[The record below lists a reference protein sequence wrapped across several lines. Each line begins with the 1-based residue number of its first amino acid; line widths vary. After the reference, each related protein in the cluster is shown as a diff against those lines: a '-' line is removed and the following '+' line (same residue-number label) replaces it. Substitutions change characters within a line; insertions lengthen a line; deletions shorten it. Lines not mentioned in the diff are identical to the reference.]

1 MKIEITLNDTPKT
14 IYTEPGEN
22 VRHLLEREGIVSV
35 RNGCDAQG
43 VCGSCAIILD
53 GRVVNSCLLV
63 ASQIDG
69 KNITTVESLATCR
82 ELSPVQSAL
91 VDTGIVQCGYCT
103 PPMELAI
110 EDLLK
115 REENPTREQVKDAL
129 SGSLCRCTG
138 YEQIFTAVEIA
149 KQRLKDP
156 GYTQKVAPDFRDDL
170 RIVGKAGQKVDGPK
184 LARGEK
190 AFVEDMTEPR
200 TCHLKMLR
208 SPYAHA
214 YISSIDT
221 SEAEK
226 IPGVVYI
233 LTHENAPD
241 IYYTQAGQG
250 FPEPSP
256 YDRRLMSPKVLH
268 VGDRVVAV
276 LAESPEIAEQAISK
290 IKVEYEV
297 LKPVLTIEEAMS
309 QDAPII
315 RNAEIEYLTGAPE
328 DLDNSNIDP
337 REGKIIYRFP
347 IGEDPRK
354 NLAASSEGGIGDVD
368 KGFGE
373 ADVILE
379 SEYETTQ
386 VHCTPLEP
394 HVVYT
399 RMDGDRLI
407 IHASTQTPWCIR
419 RTVARAL
426 NISENKIRVIKER
439 VGGGFGSKQD
449 ILLEELAAYL
459 TWTTGRSVLFRYTRD
474 EDFIASS
481 TRHPMKIKVKLGAKK
496 DGQLTA
502 MYMDVKANTGPY
514 GNHCLTV
521 PVNAVSKSMPL
532 LLCEN
537 VGFDVKVYYSNIPPT
552 GAYQGYGAPQGAYAL
567 QTALAELAVKL
578 GMDQLE
584 LIEKNRVRE
593 GVMLEILKCLGE
605 GREGKPERVAS
616 CGLGPALKKGAEM
629 IEWGRK
635 EESSDPDVKIG
646 QGVVI
651 VQQGSGLP
659 GLDSA
664 SAVIRML
671 GDGTFTLL
679 IGGADLGNGLDTVA
693 VKVAAECLCTDM
705 DKITI
710 LSGDTDATPFDVGAY
725 ASSGTYFTGNAAL
738 AAARLMKE
746 NILEVAAGMLK
757 EDKQDLQIVYP
768 GIVKGKNS
776 SITYQKIETFSEKGV
791 GGGQLVASAS
801 FTTEDSAFPYGAH
814 FCQVAVSTR
823 TGEVKIQKYYAL
835 QDCGTPINPEL
846 ALGQIYGGVLKSI
859 GHALYEEMVLDD
871 TGRCINTS
879 LRDYKAPM
887 INDLPEDFRSELV
900 FTEDPFGPFGGKS
913 VGEISSNGAAPAIA
927 IAIHAAVGVW
937 IRQWPFTPEK
947 ILRAL
952 GKI

>member
-1 MKIEITLNDTPKT
+1 MKINVTLNGVPRT

-22 VRHLLEREGIVSV
+22 VRHLLAREGIVSV

-43 VCGSCAIILD
+43 VCGACAIILN
-53 GRVVNSCLLV
+53 GKVVNSCLLV
-63 ASQIDG
+63 APQIDG
-69 KNITTVESLATCR
+69 KEIITVDSLATNR
-82 ELSPVQSAL
+82 DLSPVQSAM
-91 VDTGIVQCGYCT
+91 VDAGIVQCGYCT
-103 PPMELAI
+103 PSMELAI

-115 REENPTREQVKDAL
+115 REENPTRGQVKDAL

-149 KQRLKDP
+149 KERLQDP
-156 GYTQKVAPDFRDDL
+156 GFTKRVAPDFREDL
-170 RIVGKAGQKVDGPK
+170 RIVGKAQPKIDGPK

-190 AFVEDMTEPR
+190 AFVEDMVEPGS
-200 TCHLKMLR
+200 CYLKMLR
-208 SPYAHA
+208 SPHAHA
-214 YISSIDT
+214 YISNIDA
-221 SEAEK
+221 SQAEK
-226 IPGVVYI
+226 IPGVVTI
-233 LTHENAPD
+233 LTHENCPD

-256 YDRRLMSPKVLH
+256 YDRRLMSRKVLH
-268 VGDRVVAV
+268 IGDRVAAV
-276 LAESPEIAEQAISK
+276 VAESPEIAEEAVKK
-290 IKVEYEV
+290 IKVEYDV
-297 LKPVLTIEEAMS
+297 LRPVLTIDEARAPG
-309 QDAPII
+309 APIV
-315 RNAEIEYLTGAPE
+315 RNAEIEYIHGAPE
-328 DLDNSNIDP
+328 GLDNSNVDP
-337 REGKIIYRFP
+337 REEKIIYRFP
-347 IGEDPRK
+347 IGADPRK
-354 NLAASSEGGIGDVD
+354 NLAASAEGGIGDIH
-368 KGFGE
+368 KGFEE

-426 NISENKIRVIKER
+426 EISENKIRVIKER

-449 ILLEELAAYL
+449 VLLEEVAAYL
-459 TWTTGRSVLFRYTRD
+459 TWTTGRSILFRYTRE

-481 TRHPMKIKVKLGAKK
+481 TRHPLKIKVKLGARKN
-496 DGQLTA
+496 GRLTA
-502 MYMDVKANTGPY
+502 IYMDVKANTGPY
-514 GNHCLTV
+514 GSHCLTV

-532 LLCEN
+532 FLCDN
-537 VGFDVKVYYSNIPPT
+537 VAFDVKCYYSNIPPT
-552 GAYQGYGAPQGAYAL
+552 GAYQGYGAPQGSYAL
-567 QTALAELAVKL
+567 QTAMAELAAKL
-578 GMDQLE
+578 GIDPLE

-616 CGLGPALKKGAEM
+616 CGLGPALKKGAEL
-629 IEWGRK
+629 INWGRK
-635 EESSDPDVKIG
+635 EESDDLDVKIG

-664 SAVIRML
+664 SAVLRML

-679 IGGADLGNGLDTVA
+679 SGGADLGTGLDTVA

-705 DKITI
+705 SNIAI
-710 LSGDTDATPFDVGAY
+710 ISGDTDVTPFDTGAY
-725 ASSGTYFTGNAAL
+725 ASSGTFFSGNAAL
-738 AAARLMKE
+738 EAAKLMKE
-746 NILEVAAGMLK
+746 KILEVAAGMLQ

-768 GIVKGKNS
+768 GIVKGKKG
-776 SITYQKIETFSEKGV
+776 SITYRKIETFSEKGT

-801 FTTEDSAFPYGAH
+801 FTTDDSAFPYGAH
-814 FCQVAVSTR
+814 FCQVAVNTR

-846 ALGQIYGGVLKSI
+846 ALGQIYGGVLKAI
-859 GHALYEEMVLDD
+859 GHSLYEEMILDE
-871 TGRCINTS
+871 TGRCLNPS
-879 LRDYKAPM
+879 FLDYKVPM
-887 INDLPEDFRSELV
+887 INDLPEDFRAELV
-900 FTEDPFGPFGGKS
+900 FTDDPFGPFGGKS
-913 VGEISSNGAAPAIA
+913 VGEISTNGASPVIA
-927 IAIHAAVGVW
+927 NAIHDAIGIW
-937 IRQWPFTPEK
+937 IRKWPFTPEK
-947 ILRAL
+947 ILKAL
-952 GKI
+952 GKV